1 MPTLSPRLTDYH
13 VRITQE
19 HEAVRQVARE
29 LAKKEIEGKVKDIEK
44 NNFIPPEINKRLAE
58 AGFFGITISENYGGA
73 GGDSLMLAIVTEEI
87 SRICPAASTVLGGT
101 FLVSEPLQL
110 HATEEQKQRY
120 LRPLAKGEKIGAHA
134 MTEPAAGSDIS
145 GIQST
150 AKLEGDEWVV
160 NGRKI
165 FITNGDKADIFLVFA
180 RTQPIA
186 SPDKRHLGLTAFIVE
201 KGTPGFTIGGKI
213 STIGLRGSQPSE
225 LLFDNVKVPRENVLG
240 REGEGAYIALEA
252 YDRARIGVAAQGVG
266 IAQAAYEQAAVYAA
280 NRRAFGSRILE
291 FQQVQFKLAEMAVSI
306 HAARLL
312 TYWAA
317 SLRDQGKEFVEA
329 ASMAKIFSTEAA
341 EKAALTAMMIHGGYG
356 VSTEV
361 SVERLLRDSQ
371 IIKTYEGTNDIQ
383 RLTIARQLVKEL
395 TG

>member
-1 MPTLSPRLTDYH
+1 MPTLNPRPTDYQIK
-13 VRITQE
+13 ITPE

-29 LAKKEIEGKVKDIEK
+29 LAKKEIEAKVKEIEK
-44 NNFIPPEINKRLAE
+44 NNSIPPEINKRLAE
-58 AGFFGITISENYGGA
+58 AGFFGITISEKHGGA
-73 GGDSLMLAIVTEEI
+73 GGDALMLALITEEI
-87 SRICPAASTVLGGT
+87 SRVCPACSTILGGT
-101 FLVSEPLQL
+101 FLVSEPLQT

-134 MTEPAAGSDIS
+134 MTEPAAGSDVA
-145 GIQST
+145 GIQTS
-150 AKLEGDEWVV
+150 AKPVGDKWTI

-180 RTQPIA
+180 RTQPPP
-186 SPDKRHLGLTAFIVE
+186 SPDKRIQGITALIVE
-201 KGTPGFTIGGKI
+201 KGTEGFTVGGKI
-213 STIGLRGSQPSE
+213 NTIGLRGSQPSE
-225 LLFDNVKVPRENVLG
+225 LIFNDAKVPKENILG
-240 REGEGAYIALEA
+240 HEGEGAYIALET

-266 IAQAAYEQAAVYAA
+266 IAQAAYEQAAAYAA
-280 NRRAFGSRILE
+280 NRKAFGNRLLE
-291 FQQVQFKLAEMAVSI
+291 FQQIQFKLAEMAMNI

-329 ASMAKIFSTEAA
+329 ASMAKVFSTETA

-361 SVERLLRDSQ
+361 PVERLLRDSQ

-383 RLTIARQLVKEL
+383 RLTIARKLIKEL